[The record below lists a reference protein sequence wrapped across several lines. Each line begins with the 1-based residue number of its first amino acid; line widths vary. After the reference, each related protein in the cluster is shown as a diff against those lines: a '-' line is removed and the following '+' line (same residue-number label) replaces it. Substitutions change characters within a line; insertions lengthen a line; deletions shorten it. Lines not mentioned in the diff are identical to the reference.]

1 MTYVYTIL
9 YIYTPV
15 HSKSSYSHSFLLLFQ
30 AGEPVEWRPL
40 SLRFAACFS
49 WMTNHDFYGFIG
61 GWDALIPMNFLFIS
75 FALVRQISPF
85 KWGSSLKRLYLT
97 ATFSLQ
103 YDKNYKKPIQP
114 PQIQLNSIN
123 YSSRTINGDQH
134 LKYQW
139 NHKIATFWAETIQE
153 LGCTFWAIPRVE
165 RHWNGD
171 IKPLN
176 PETGYRINFQKVFN
190 HQQWGFK
197 IGTRVRNYGCCLS
210 HPTLEILI
218 RLWWTV
224 ECKIGKPILSVRN
237 VVWLEIWKI
246 IGKICVLP
254 GKWSR
259 ILVYILHRSKPKVSP
274 SDNDLDL
281 GSE

>member
-1 MTYVYTIL
+1 MI
-9 YIYTPV
+9 
-15 HSKSSYSHSFLLLFQ
+15 F
-30 AGEPVEWRPL
+30 
-40 SLRFAACFS
+40 SLVFAAFS
-49 WMTNHDFYGFIG
+49 SGWACGVASTQPAIRCVFFVNDKSWFLWVHRWLRCTDSNELSFHIFRVSSSDFTIQVGFI
-61 GWDALIPMNFLFIS
+61 
-75 FALVRQISPF
+75 
-85 KWGSSLKRLYLT
+85 RLYLT

-103 YDKNYKKPIQP
+103 YDKCTEKPIQP

-139 NHKIATFWAETIQE
+139 NHKISTFWAETIQE
-153 LGCTFWAIPRVE
+153 LGCTFLAIPRVE
-165 RHWNGD
+165 RHLNGD

-176 PETGYRINFQKVFN
+176 PESGFRINFQKVFN

-224 ECKIGKPILSVRN
+224 ECEIGKPILSVRN
-237 VVWLEIWKI
+237 VVWIEIWKI
-246 IGKICVLP
+246 IGKFCVLP

-259 ILVYILHRSKPKVSP
+259 ILVYIC
-274 SDNDLDL
+274 LDQNPRFPL
-281 GSE
+281 RKMI